1 MVWDLV
7 VCRFVLLYK
16 VLYSADGIWIM
27 KSRKYLA
34 ILVGVVFYGAQSII
48 AFADQPRSGDR
59 SHTEHEERSDS
70 GPSGGG
76 SEDGGDTG
84 GGGSNGGD
92 DGDSENGGSSSVGSD
107 GSHGTVWNNAGS
119 SAGRVAG
126 QDEVRKVVSAG
137 KAVSLPLLLA
147 FMSNTFPGEIVDIK
161 LRATPDQYEYE
172 VKYLANMVNLRSI
185 RLDAK
190 TLSKLY

>member
-1 MVWDLV
+1 MNSTYIGRNRDW
-7 VCRFVLLYK
+7 R
-16 VLYSADGIWIM
+16 DGRPE
-27 KSRKYLA
+27 SL
-34 ILVGVVFYGAQSII
+34 LVG
-48 AFADQPRSGDR
+48 
-59 SHTEHEERSDS
+59 
-70 GPSGGG
+70 
-76 SEDGGDTG
+76 
-84 GGGSNGGD
+84 
-92 DGDSENGGSSSVGSD
+92 
-107 GSHGTVWNNAGS
+107 AGS

-172 VKYLANMVNLRSI
+172 YEVKYLANMVNLRSI